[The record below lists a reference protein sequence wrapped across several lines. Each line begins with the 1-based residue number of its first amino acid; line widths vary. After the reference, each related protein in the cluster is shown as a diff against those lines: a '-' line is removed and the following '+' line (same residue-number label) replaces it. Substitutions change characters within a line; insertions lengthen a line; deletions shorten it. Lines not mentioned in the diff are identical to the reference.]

1 MAGSPEGRS
10 GTATSR
16 FGVSRRESHDASE
29 FYARFRAPEV
39 TADDGV
45 AGSVDIGEPLRSA
58 DARAL
63 DLPDDCVALVVTS
76 PPYLSA

>member
-1 MAGSPEGRS
+1 MVESAGGRS

-39 TADDGV
+39 TADDRV
-45 AGSVDIGEPLRSA
+45 AGAVDIGEPLRCA

>member
-1 MAGSPEGRS
+1 MAGTPAGR

-29 FYARFRAPEV
+29 FYARFHAPEV
-39 TADDGV
+39 TGDDRV
-45 AGSVDIGEPLRSA
+45 AGPVDIGEPLRCA

-63 DLPDDCVALVVTS
+63 DLPDGCVALVVTS
-76 PPYLSA
+76 PPYFA